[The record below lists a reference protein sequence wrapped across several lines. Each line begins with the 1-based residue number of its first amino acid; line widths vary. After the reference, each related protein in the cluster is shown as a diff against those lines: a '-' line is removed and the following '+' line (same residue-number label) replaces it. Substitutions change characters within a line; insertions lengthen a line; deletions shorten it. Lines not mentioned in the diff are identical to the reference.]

1 MHITVNGET
10 VQTGETTLLAYLV
23 ATGVNPA
30 AIAVE
35 LNLDIV
41 AKSDY
46 ARTPLQAG
54 DRIEIVH
61 FVGGG

>member
-1 MHITVNGET
+1 MNITVNGET

-23 ATGVNPA
+23 SSGINPA

-41 AKSDY
+41 AKGDY

>member
-10 VQTGETTLLAYLV
+10 VQTCETTLLAYLV
-23 ATGVNPA
+23 AAGVNPA

-41 AKSDY
+41 AKGEY